1 MHQDT
6 MSLRRGRGVC
16 ESDGELSITHKIYSR
31 YLERGNRLKNSCKNT
46 QPHTQYSLGSRNKE
60 GPLVLQS
67 FFLACFNASMLQRF
81 YCCADVV
88 L

>member
-31 YLERGNRLKNSCKNT
+31 CGSMISAHCTMMGECKISVYLWR
-46 QPHTQYSLGSRNKE
+46 QGS
-60 GPLVLQS
+60 
-67 FFLACFNASMLQRF
+67 M
-81 YCCADVV
+81 
-88 L
+88 